1 MLAGA
6 ERPLVVVGGA
16 PWSVEAHDALTAW
29 CTESALPVASGW
41 RRQDY
46 VDNSSDA
53 YVGHLALGADP
64 RLAQR
69 VRDADVL
76 LVIGDRLSE
85 ITTAGY
91 TLLGVPDPA
100 QALIHVTADP
110 DELGRVYTPALA
122 VAASPDA
129 FARALSAL
137 PPLEPGAR
145 EEGTRQG
152 RQDYLDNLRCRPM
165 PGDLDMGEVM
175 ATVRARLPADAIFT
189 NGAGNFSVWAH
200 RFYEFRDYP
209 TQLAPTS
216 GAMGYGVPA
225 AVAAK
230 LLHPERDVVAIAG
243 DGDFL
248 MTGQELATAV
258 QYDAPIV
265 VLIVNNGMFGTIR
278 MHQERHYPGRVSGT
292 DLVNPDFAALA
303 RGVRRARGG
312 GRAHRGLRR
321 RLRRGARRRTA
332 RGDRAARRPGGA
344 DAAAIADRDSRAGDR
359 AALDTRRI
367 THLRAQ
373 NPTREGALCM
383 AKSYAS
389 TVIKASPDEVWA
401 RVRDFNGLADVAQR
415 ARLGRARSRTARPA
429 TRSASIRSF
438 TLTDGTH
445 IREQLLAHSDLD
457 RSYTYDFQKT
467 PFDVDNYCATLRVT
481 PLTDGGGSFVEWWT
495 TFDCDRDQQGHWTD
509 FFATRGVP
517 GRLRRAQGA
526 LRLMG
531 GARRSCASP
540 VRPSRSRTSRTPSR
554 RAGSSSSPASS
565 PSTSGA
571 SSSAVTTSSPR
582 RAACSRT
589 CGPFSPPAAAPS
601 PTSSR

>member
-1 MLAGA
+1 
-6 ERPLVVVGGA
+6 
-16 PWSVEAHDALTAW
+16 
-29 CTESALPVASGW
+29 
-41 RRQDY
+41 
-46 VDNSSDA
+46 
-53 YVGHLALGADP
+53 
-64 RLAQR
+64 
-69 VRDADVL
+69 
-76 LVIGDRLSE
+76 
-85 ITTAGY
+85 
-91 TLLGVPDPA
+91 
-100 QALIHVTADP
+100 
-110 DELGRVYTPALA
+110 
-122 VAASPDA
+122 
-129 FARALSAL
+129 
-137 PPLEPGAR
+137 
-145 EEGTRQG
+145 
-152 RQDYLDNLRCRPM
+152 M
-165 PGDLDMGEVM
+165 PGDLDMGDVM
-175 ATVRARLPADAIFT
+175 ATVRARLPANAIFT

-303 RGVRRARGG
+303 QAFG
-312 GRAHRGLRR
+312 AHGMVVERTEDFAAAFDAAL
-321 RLRRGARRRTA
+321 ARRTA
-332 RGDRAARRPGGA
+332 RGDRASRRPGGA

-359 AALDTRRI
+359 PALE
-367 THLRAQ
+367 HLGS
-373 NPTREGALCM
+373 PTGSEPRPEKELFPM

-401 RVRDFNGLADVAQR
+401 RVRDFNGLATWHSGLV
-415 ARLGRARSRTARPA
+415 
-429 TRSASIRSF
+429 SASEIEDGKAGDQVGSIRSF

-495 TFDCDRDQQGHWTD
+495 TFDCDRDQQGHWTE
-509 FFATRGVP
+509 FFANEVF
-517 GRLRRAQGA
+517 QGGFDA
-526 LRLMG
+526 LK
-531 GARRSCASP
+531 AHFA
-540 VRPSRSRTSRTPSR
+540 
-554 RAGSSSSPASS
+554 
-565 PSTSGA
+565 
-571 SSSAVTTSSPR
+571 
-582 RAACSRT
+582 
-589 CGPFSPPAAAPS
+589 
-601 PTSSR
+601 

>member
-1 MLAGA
+1 MSDGTGRLLVDQLVVHGVDIAFGVPGESYLAVLDALYDAPIRFVACRHEVGAANMADAYGKLTGRPGICMVTRGPGATHAAGGIHTAFQDSTPLILLIGQVGRDMMGREAFQEIDYRHMFGPMAKWVEQIDDPGRIPELVSRAFHVATSGRPGPVVLALPEDMLVEESDVADAKPGAVIRVHPDPADVERAQGDARRRRAAARRRRRRAVERRGARRPHRLVHRERAARSPRAGA
-6 ERPLVVVGGA
+6 ARTT
-16 PWSVEAHDALTAW
+16 STTAR
-29 CTESALPVASGW
+29 TPTSAIST
-41 RRQDY
+41 
-46 VDNSSDA
+46 
-53 YVGHLALGADP
+53 LGADP

-91 TLLGVPDPA
+91 TLLNVPDPA

-110 DELGRVYTPALA
+110 DELGRVYTPALG
-122 VAASPDA
+122 VTASPDT

-152 RQDYLDNLRCRPM
+152 RQDYLDNLRSLPM
-165 PGDLDMGEVM
+165 PGELDMGEVM

-292 DLVNPDFAALA
+292 DLVNPDFARAGRRRSVRYGAVVERTEDFAAAFDAALA
-303 RGVRRARGG
+303 RGTSRR
-312 GRAHRGLRR
+312 
-321 RLRRGARRRTA
+321 
-332 RGDRAARRPGGA
+332 DRAARRPRGA
-344 DAAAIADRDSRAGDR
+344 DAEAVADRDSRAGNR
-359 AALDTRRI
+359 AALDVVGSHRPYPEPRPEKE
-367 THLRAQ
+367 LPRWQ
-373 NPTREGALCM
+373 
-383 AKSYAS
+383 
-389 TVIKASPDEVWA
+389 
-401 RVRDFNGLADVAQR
+401 
-415 ARLGRARSRTARPA
+415 SRTQAR
-429 TRSASIRSF
+429 
-438 TLTDGTH
+438 
-445 IREQLLAHSDLD
+445 
-457 RSYTYDFQKT
+457 
-467 PFDVDNYCATLRVT
+467 
-481 PLTDGGGSFVEWWT
+481 
-495 TFDCDRDQQGHWTD
+495 
-509 FFATRGVP
+509 
-517 GRLRRAQGA
+517 
-526 LRLMG
+526 
-531 GARRSCASP
+531 
-540 VRPSRSRTSRTPSR
+540 
-554 RAGSSSSPASS
+554 
-565 PSTSGA
+565 
-571 SSSAVTTSSPR
+571 
-582 RAACSRT
+582 
-589 CGPFSPPAAAPS
+589 
-601 PTSSR
+601 